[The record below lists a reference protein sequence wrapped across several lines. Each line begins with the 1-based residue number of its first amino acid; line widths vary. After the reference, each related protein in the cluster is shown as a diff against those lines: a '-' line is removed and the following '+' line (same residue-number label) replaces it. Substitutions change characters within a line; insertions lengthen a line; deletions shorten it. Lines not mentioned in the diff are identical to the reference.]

1 MDLTDFLKCLD
12 RTIDIS
18 DIFLQY
24 GCTNQQSAVLLVDQ
38 IQDLANEYYKVDRL
52 LESIKLE

>member
-24 GCTNQQSAVLLVDQ
+24 GCTNQQSAVLLVNQ
-38 IQDLANEYYKVDRL
+38 IQDLANEYYKVDRF

>member
-24 GCTNQQSAVLLVDQ
+24 GCTTQQSAVLLVDQ